1 MDRIVVGGLD
11 YSVNENAIGGMD
23 SFKALTRKHNDCPDQ
38 AMRPFD
44 KKRSGT
50 VLSDGGALLM
60 LESEEAA
67 LKRGAT
73 SIYGE
78 VAGFGMTCDAFH
90 ILRPTDKGTG
100 LISAI
105 QEALLEAH
113 VTPKEIS
120 AFNCHATSTPVGDLS
135 EAKCITSLLGSA

>member
-1 MDRIVVGGLD
+1 
-11 YSVNENAIGGMD
+11 MD
-23 SFKALTRKHNDCPDQ
+23 SFGALTRKHNDSPDQ

-50 VLSDGGALLM
+50 VLSDGGAYLM

-67 LKRGAT
+67 LNRGLE

-78 VAGFGMTCDAFH
+78 VAGFGMTSDAFH

-105 QEALLEAH
+105 
-113 VTPKEIS
+113 
-120 AFNCHATSTPVGDLS
+120 
-135 EAKCITSLLGSA
+135 